1 MFVCPTIQC
10 FAFVNVVFLVFLQ
23 RLFSSDTMQV
33 LMFVCPTIQY
43 FAFINVVFLVY
54 YKQICLQFC
63 IESYTRIFWL
73 FNFDTTQVLMSICPA
88 IPLLRFYGC
97 CHLCF
102 YTSYPH
108 YNKNHISYKSY
119 INIYYTSVNAPFLWI
134 LISLVYTSYS
144 KTFQL
149 Q

>member
-10 FAFVNVVFLVFLQ
+10 FAFVNVVFLVFYKDYSVLTLCKCWCSFVLPFNTSLLLMLSS
-23 RLFSSDTMQV
+23 LFITNK
-33 LMFVCPTIQY
+33 
-43 FAFINVVFLVY
+43 FAYN
-54 YKQICLQFC
+54 FC

-119 INIYYTSVNAPFLWI
+119 INIYYTSVKAPFLWI